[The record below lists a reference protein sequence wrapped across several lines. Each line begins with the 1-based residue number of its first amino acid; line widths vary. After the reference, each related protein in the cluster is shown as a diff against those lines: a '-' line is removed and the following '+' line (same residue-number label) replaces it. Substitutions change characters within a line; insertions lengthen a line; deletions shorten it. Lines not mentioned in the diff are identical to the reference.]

1 MGYARIVS
9 GGPTGRYTIEVDYG
23 QNVKDAVLGALSIL
37 LSNINTE
44 IGLAQMQVNEADAL
58 EAEAIQ
64 ALEDLQEG
72 YIAEALANPG
82 SEISTLQLRG
92 QAFILQQLRASN
104 TPIRVKLKLLQH
116 ERKTTLDRIAYWNG
130 FEPLQT
136 KDVWCTT
143 LTEDAEVG
151 WFVATIDI
159 PGETNLQLLAPECRG
174 WTQTDG
180 VMTARELMSPEQ
192 AFFNA
197 SILPGWQK
205 FKPTYRWGTITAL
218 DYEADTANV
227 SLFAAVSSAQRLG
240 VNKASSLSN
249 VPVEYMTCNARA
261 FEVGDT
267 CVVQF
272 QGQDWGTPKVIGFL
286 DNPKPCVEWPDISIP
301 ASGNFVY
308 GTPSAREWILQR
320 YMTPCGEAGIWDDDL
335 KTAATANV
343 SYAFSGAQ
351 FVTEPE
357 EAGYTINV
365 DYGAPRDFGYFNFQR
380 QFADEEVPYGSSPG
394 RQFAI
399 SITGSIVRMFVR
411 TYPFSDVTAYEYN
424 EGCGVAQTWTAPYF
438 TLQPIG
444 QPLGIGSEGPDEEIQ
459 TGTIVDILGTPTVS
473 VTFNGTTRAYRLKS
487 CSGLTAVFEVDD

>member
-37 LSNINTE
+37 LSNINAE

-64 ALEDLQEG
+64 TLEELQDG

-130 FEPLQT
+130 FQPLQT

-143 LTEDAEVG
+143 LTEDAEAG

-197 SILPGWQK
+197 AILPGWQK

-249 VPVEYMTCNARA
+249 VPVEYLTCNARA
-261 FEVGDT
+261 FEVGDR

-286 DNPKPCVEWPDISIP
+286 DNPKRCVAWRILSAQLVDNLISGPPRYLIAFFESLTPNDQVEALLADGYSAGVDFRIDRGPWIP
-301 ASGNFVY
+301 AVDNGSGPLTGTRIWASPIGPNGGNLGGLQMVFVEPGNTPTPEGAFTPSPGAPALFRVSFYLDSGFSEDASFAPPYPLESIIEVRMTVSDFVY
-308 GTPSAREWILQR
+308 ANMAVKSSFAPFYVDSGVAIPESV
-320 YMTPCGEAGIWDDDL
+320 
-335 KTAATANV
+335 ANV
-343 SYAFSGAQ
+343 LQ
-351 FVTEPE
+351 L
-357 EAGYTINV
+357 
-365 DYGAPRDFGYFNFQR
+365 DYVLFQE
-380 QFADEEVPYGSSPG
+380 D
-394 RQFAI
+394 
-399 SITGSIVRMFVR
+399 
-411 TYPFSDVTAYEYN
+411 
-424 EGCGVAQTWTAPYF
+424 
-438 TLQPIG
+438 
-444 QPLGIGSEGPDEEIQ
+444 
-459 TGTIVDILGTPTVS
+459 GT
-473 VTFNGTTRAYRLKS
+473 
-487 CSGLTAVFEVDD
+487 